1 MGTVATGEQKVCE
14 LGGGLGGQGE
24 LSEELTDEG
33 DCGLQGQRQGQD
45 LEFILGAMERN
56 CF

>member
-14 LGGGLGGQGE
+14 LGGGLRGQGE

-56 CF
+56 